1 MNYSMNEL
9 LNVITI
15 IAGPFAVVSI
25 ILFAMIIKQKPE
37 KITSNGSVYS
47 DEVNRLLEI
56 ED

>member
-25 ILFAMIIKQKPE
+25 ILFAMILKQKPE
-37 KITSNGSVYS
+37 KIAKTSVYS
-47 DEVNRLLEI
+47 DEVNRLLEF